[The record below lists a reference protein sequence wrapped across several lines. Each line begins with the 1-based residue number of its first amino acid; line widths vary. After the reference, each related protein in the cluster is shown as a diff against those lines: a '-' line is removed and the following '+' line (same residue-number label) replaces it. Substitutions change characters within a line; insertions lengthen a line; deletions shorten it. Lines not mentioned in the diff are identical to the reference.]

1 MLYIRF
7 SSVAILQLFKN
18 LMLYNNDENM
28 LQTNSRFNNHYVLF
42 TKHGLRHITI
52 GGNQYHNYNVTAL
65 QQKDYSAIE

>member
-7 SSVAILQLFKN
+7 SSVAILQLFKS
-18 LMLYNNDENM
+18 LMLYNNDDTCYKQIPDSIIIM
-28 LQTNSRFNNHYVLF
+28 CCLQ
-42 TKHGLRHITI
+42 KHGLRHITI